1 MGTGVPAQL
10 TRLPASLLIRSSTPA
25 RGMCPGQQAAAG
37 DMDTVQ
43 CVLGTLRTLG
53 HWSWLETK
61 FHNHREGPTRA
72 SLMTVPV

>member
-25 RGMCPGQQAAAG
+25 RGMCPSQRAAAG

-43 CVLGTLRTLG
+43 CVLGGTEDTG
-53 HWSWLETK
+53 SLELAGD
-61 FHNHREGPTRA
+61 EV
-72 SLMTVPV
+72 S